1 MNIDERIQMQE
12 SELYIQELL
21 SKRNRGT
28 EGCINT
34 SEIARKVGISTSD
47 LNSFLQDMGILC
59 RKNGSLMPTVKYRSL
74 KLVKERST
82 FKFTT
87 TGRIREIIYPVWTKE
102 GVEFLERVLNFKI
115 R

>member
-12 SELYIQELL
+12 SELYIQDLL
-21 SKRNRGT
+21 RKRNRGT

-34 SEIARKVGISTSD
+34 SEIARKAGLSTSD
-47 LNSFLQDMGILC
+47 LNSFLQDMGVLR
-59 RKNGSLMPTVKYRSL
+59 RKNGSLMPTAKYRSL
-74 KLVKERST
+74 NLVKERST

-102 GVEFLERVLNFKI
+102 GVEFLERVLKVRI